1 MSLPAE
7 NEEAGLEGPAS
18 TEEPELWARFLR
30 EADTEAR
37 GRLID
42 RYIPFARILAA
53 KLYTSRRVRETE
65 FEDYLHYAIIGM
77 IEAVDRFDPSRNVL
91 FRTFA
96 AHRIQGSI
104 LNNVEQLSE
113 RDEQLALKARL
124 RKQRVDA
131 LREGGEEGARAS
143 PLFEQMAEVAVGLAL
158 GYMLEG
164 SGMYVGP
171 EDSRND
177 DVYSGQELKQLR
189 ATVQA
194 IVEILPEREK
204 DVIKYHYFHA
214 LGVEEIGN
222 ILGLTKGRI
231 SQIHR
236 QALRNLRELYA
247 KVTELNLRL

>member
-7 NEEAGLEGPAS
+7 NEEVEGSAS
-18 TEEPELWARFLR
+18 GEEPELWARFL
-30 EADTEAR
+30 DKTDPEAR

-42 RYIPFARILAA
+42 LHIPFARILAA
-53 KLYTSRRVRETE
+53 KLYASRRVRETE

-77 IEAVDRFDPSRNVL
+77 IEAIDRFDPSRNVL

-113 RDEQLALKARL
+113 RDEQMALKARL

-131 LREGGEEGARAS
+131 LREGGEEGAKAS

-164 SGMYVGP
+164 SGMYVAP
-171 EDSRND
+171 EDSRTD

-189 ATVQA
+189 QT
-194 IVEILPEREK
+194 I
-204 DVIKYHYFHA
+204 
-214 LGVEEIGN
+214 
-222 ILGLTKGRI
+222 
-231 SQIHR
+231 
-236 QALRNLRELYA
+236 
-247 KVTELNLRL
+247 